1 MDWRVLVKCIVYICN
16 LKLQTPL
23 CLVALIGING
33 KWNDCFRNYSR
44 GYLADMAAKG
54 FDDR

>member
-1 MDWRVLVKCIVYICN
+1 MDCRVLVKCIVYICN

-33 KWNDCFRNYSR
+33 KWNGCFHNYSG
-44 GYLADMAAKG
+44 GYLVDMAAKG
-54 FDDR
+54 FGDR